1 MQLISKI
8 SVITVSFNSQETIDC
23 LLKSIKRQSFCDFE
37 HIIIDG
43 NSSDKTVSIVKQ
55 NAPNTKIISESD
67 KGIYDA
73 LNKGIKNSTGEI
85 IGFLNSDDTFY
96 DENSLQYIADAFD
109 NDTDCVFGDLIFT
122 DKNENIKRVWKGSE
136 FKKGAFKKGWMPAH
150 PTFYC
155 RRSVYEKLG
164 LYDDSFKIAGDFEL
178 MLRFLEKHNIR
189 SKYIPHKL
197 INMKVGGVSNNGI
210 KSKIII
216 LKEELMSFNINN
228 IELNLICFLFGKI
241 LKFKQF
247 LKRS

>member
-1 MQLISKI
+1 MRSVNKISIITISFNSENSISETFHSVKSQSYNQYEYLFIDGGSIDGTLAIANKQDHISKI
-8 SVITVSFNSQETIDC
+8 VSE
-23 LLKSIKRQSFCDFE
+23 
-37 HIIIDG
+37 
-43 NSSDKTVSIVKQ
+43 
-55 NAPNTKIISESD
+55 AD

-85 IGFLNSDDTFY
+85 IGILNSDDTFY

-109 NDTDCVFGDLIFT
+109 KDTDCVFGDLIYT
-122 DKNENIKRVWKGSE
+122 DKNEKVKRAWKGSE

-189 SKYIPHKL
+189 SKYIPKTL
-197 INMKVGGVSNNGI
+197 VNMKVGGASNNDL
-210 KSKIII
+210 KSKLDI
-216 LKEELMSFNINN
+216 LKEEFRAFDQNDISINKLSY
-228 IELNLICFLFGKI
+228 IFHKAKKI
-241 LKFKQF
+241 KEFKY
-247 LKRS
+247 

>member
-1 MQLISKI
+1 MKISLISISYNSESTISKTFQSVKNQSFNNYEYLLIDGGSKDGTLNIAKEQDHISKI
-8 SVITVSFNSQETIDC
+8 VSE
-23 LLKSIKRQSFCDFE
+23 
-37 HIIIDG
+37 
-43 NSSDKTVSIVKQ
+43 
-55 NAPNTKIISESD
+55 PD

-96 DENSLQYIADAFD
+96 DEDSLKHIVDAFD
-109 NDTDCVFGDLIFT
+109 DDTDCVFGDLIYT
-122 DKNENIKRVWKGSE
+122 DKNENIKRVWKGSA

-189 SKYIPHKL
+189 SKYIPKTL
-197 INMKVGGVSNNGI
+197 VNMKVGGASNDGL
-210 KSKIII
+210 KSKLDI
-216 LKEELMSFNINN
+216 LKEEFRAFDQNEISINKLSY
-228 IELNLICFLFGKI
+228 IFHKAKKI
-241 LKFKQF
+241 KEFEF
-247 LKRS
+247 

>member
-1 MQLISKI
+1 MKISLISI
-8 SVITVSFNSQETIDC
+8 SFNSENTIS
-23 LLKSIKRQSFCDFE
+23 KTFQSVKNQSFNNYE
-37 HIIIDG
+37 YLLIDG
-43 NSSDKTVSIVKQ
+43 ASIDGTLNIAKNQ
-55 NAPNTKIISESD
+55 DHILKIISEPD

-96 DENSLQYIADAFD
+96 DENSLKYIADAFD
-109 NDTDCVFGDLIFT
+109 KDTDCVFGNLIYT
-122 DKNENIKRVWKGSE
+122 DKNENIKRVWKGSA

-189 SKYIPHKL
+189 SKYIPRTL
-197 INMKVGGVSNNGI
+197 VNMKVGGASNNGL
-210 KSKIII
+210 KSKLDI
-216 LKEELMSFNINN
+216 LNEEFRAFDQNDISINKLSYIFNKAKKIKEF
-228 IELNLICFLFGKI
+228 
-241 LKFKQF
+241 KF
-247 LKRS
+247 

>member
-1 MQLISKI
+1 MKISLISISYNSESTISKTFQSVKNQSFNNYEYLLIDGGSKDGTLNIAKEQDHISKI
-8 SVITVSFNSQETIDC
+8 VSE
-23 LLKSIKRQSFCDFE
+23 
-37 HIIIDG
+37 
-43 NSSDKTVSIVKQ
+43 
-55 NAPNTKIISESD
+55 PD

-96 DENSLQYIADAFD
+96 DEDSLKHIVDAFD
-109 NDTDCVFGDLIFT
+109 DTDCVFGDIIYT

-189 SKYIPHKL
+189 SKYIPKTL
-197 INMKVGGVSNNGI
+197 VNMKVGGASNNGL
-210 KSKIII
+210 KSKLDIV
-216 LKEELMSFNINN
+216 KEEFRAFNQNEID
-228 IELNLICFLFGKI
+228 LNKLSYIFHKAKKI
-241 LKFKQF
+241 KEFKF
-247 LKRS
+247 

>member
-1 MQLISKI
+1 MISLI
-8 SVITVSFNSQETIDC
+8 TATFNSEKV
-23 LLKSIKRQSFCDFE
+23 LSSNLKSVKIQSFKNFE
-37 HIIIDG
+37 HLIIDG
-43 NSSDKTVSIVKQ
+43 KSTDKTISLAKSFDHVS
-55 NAPNTKIISESD
+55 KIISEPD

-73 LNKGIKNSTGEI
+73 INKGIKNTSGEI
-85 IGFLNSDDTFY
+85 IGFLNSDDVFY
-96 DENSLQYIADAFD
+96 DENSLQYIFDAFD
-109 NDTDCVFGDLIFT
+109 DKTDCVFGDLIYT
-122 DKNENIKRVWKGSE
+122 DINENIKRVLKGSE

>member
-1 MQLISKI
+1 LKISIITITFNSENSILQTLQSVKNQSFNNYEYLLIDGGSKDATLNIANKQNHISKLIS
-8 SVITVSFNSQETIDC
+8 E
-23 LLKSIKRQSFCDFE
+23 
-37 HIIIDG
+37 
-43 NSSDKTVSIVKQ
+43 
-55 NAPNTKIISESD
+55 PD

-96 DENSLQYIADAFD
+96 DENSLQHIVDAFD
-109 NDTDCVFGDLIFT
+109 KNTDCVFGDLIYT
-122 DKNENIKRVWKGSE
+122 DKNEKIKRVWKGSA

-189 SKYIPHKL
+189 SKYIPKTL
-197 INMKVGGVSNNGI
+197 VNMKVGGASNNGL
-210 KSKIII
+210 KSKLDI
-216 LKEELMSFNINN
+216 LNEEFRAFDQNDISINKLSYIFHKAKKIKEF
-228 IELNLICFLFGKI
+228 
-241 LKFKQF
+241 KF
-247 LKRS
+247 